1 MRWLLALM
9 IAFPLIAQPA
19 PEKPLALNF
28 RLTWNPP
35 TDIYAPYVADPRRSR
50 HIIAVISAL
59 DSELPDSQNLRW
71 GLSIGGTYGV
81 ARLSRAGAPD
91 GAWQLDVEGRLY
103 SQFDIHYALD
113 EIGHDGRVGAT
124 LIKAVRPNVAIRVA
138 FVHTSSHIGDE
149 YLLRNNITE
158 RLSSRKEEAG
168 AGISWKIDTR
178 LRTYADVGY
187 GLNLGT
193 RNRPLRLQMGLELE
207 DQPRLGKSRWYA
219 ALDATSFEENDYEV
233 SANLQTGFVF
243 SSNGS
248 PRRYRFGIE
257 LYDGRSQLDT
267 FFMFHERYAVIGM
280 WLDL

>member
-19 PEKPLALNF
+19 PEETLVPNLRF
-28 RLTWNPP
+28 TWNPP
-35 TDIYAPYVADPRRSR
+35 TDIYPPYVGDPRRSR
-50 HIIAVISAL
+50 HIITLVSAL
-59 DSELPDSQNLRW
+59 DSELPESQNLRW

-81 ARLSRAGAPD
+81 ARLSRAGTSE
-91 GAWQLDVEGRLY
+91 GAWQLNVEGRFY

-113 EIGHDGRVGAT
+113 EIGHDGRVGAA
-124 LIKAVRPNVAIRVA
+124 LIKAVRPNLAIRVGY
-138 FVHTSSHIGDE
+138 VHTSSHIGDE

-158 RLSSRKEEAG
+158 RLSARKEEVG
-168 AGISWKIDTR
+168 AGISWKIDEK
-178 LRTYADVGY
+178 LRTYADLGY

-193 RNRPLRLQMGLELE
+193 RNRPLRFQMGLEFE
-207 DQPRLGKSRWYA
+207 DQPRLGMSRWYA

-233 SANLQTGFVF
+233 STNLQTGFVF
-243 SSNGS
+243 SSPGS

-267 FFMFHERYAVIGM
+267 FFMSRERYAVIGM

>member
-9 IAFPLIAQPA
+9 VAAPLIAQPA
-19 PEKPLALNF
+19 PEETLVPVL

-35 TDIYAPYVADPRRSR
+35 TDIYPPYAADPRRSR
-50 HIIAVISAL
+50 HIVAIVSAVE
-59 DSELPDSQNLRW
+59 SELPDSQNLRW

-91 GAWQLDVEGRLY
+91 RAWQLDVEGRFY
-103 SQFDIHYALD
+103 SQWDIHYALD

-124 LIKAVRPNVAIRVA
+124 LIKQIRPDLA
-138 FVHTSSHIGDE
+138 FRIGYVHTSSHIGDE

-158 RLSSRKEEAG
+158 RLSSRKEEVG
-168 AGISWKIDTR
+168 AGVSWKIDER

-193 RNRPLRLQMGLELE
+193 RNKPLRLQTGLEFE
-207 DQPRLGKSRWYA
+207 DKPRLGKSRWYA
-219 ALDATSFEENDYEV
+219 AIDATSFEENDYEV
-233 SANLQTGFVF
+233 SANLQTGFAF
-243 SSNGS
+243 SSAGS

-267 FFMFHERYAVIGM
+267 FFMYRERYAVIGM